1 MNRFFRY
8 KCCVILLF
16 LGCLANMSYAQQRQQ
31 TQQQRQQPARQQ
43 QTQQQR
49 QQPARQPTKEQLQEQ
64 SRRLETSIRNNTR
77 LLEETSRNRTAN
89 VAQLNIVNTQI
100 NQREQLIRTINS
112 EISVVDSEIRNLENE
127 IAALEGEIKRL
138 KDEYARLIVAT
149 RRHMNPSEQ
158 LLFIVASESFNQAY
172 RRIKYFQQYSAHRK
186 KQVELIRQKQDEL
199 LELKIILEQER
210 DSKAQLL
217 TKEQQEKRA
226 LDAEKTRRNR
236 TIADLQR
243 RERQLREENQRNQ
256 AEQRRLSQQ
265 IERIIQQEVEAAR
278 RAAAQRAAEEAARRG
293 TPATPARPD
302 VTQLT
307 PEEQRLADDFVSN
320 RGRLPW
326 PTERGVITERF
337 GTHDHP
343 TIKGIKINND
353 GINITTPQNE
363 PVRAVFN
370 GTVVVVRDSPIGNG
384 KLVIILHG
392 NYRTVYINLKSVS
405 VRAGQ
410 AVTTRQQIG
419 VVNTHNGND
428 FVGFQIWRD
437 LQKLNPEQWIAR

>member
-1 MNRFFRY
+1 LTN
-8 KCCVILLF
+8 V
-16 LGCLANMSYAQQRQQ
+16 SHAQQRQQ

-43 QTQQQR
+43 
-49 QQPARQPTKEQLQEQ
+49 PARQPTKEQLQDQ
-64 SRRLETSIRNNTR
+64 AKKLETSIRNNNR
-77 LLEETSRNRTAN
+77 LLEETSKNRTAN
-89 VAQLNIVNTQI
+89 VTQLNIINTQI

-112 EISVVDSEIRNLENE
+112 EVSVVNNEIRNLENE
-127 IAALEGEIKRL
+127 IVALEREIKRL
-138 KDEYARLIVAT
+138 KDEYAKLVRAT
-149 RRHMNPSEQ
+149 HRHMNPSEQ

-172 RRIKYFQQYSAHRK
+172 RRIKYFQQYSVHRK
-186 KQVELIRQKQDEL
+186 KQVELIRQKQNEL
-199 LELKIILEQER
+199 TELKTILEQEK
-210 DSKAQLL
+210 DAKTQLL
-217 TKEQQEKRA
+217 SKEQQEKRA
-226 LDAEKTRRNR
+226 LDTEKTRRNQ

-243 RERQLREENQRNQ
+243 RERQLREEIRKNQ
-256 AEQRRLSQQ
+256 AEQKRLSQQ

-278 RAAAQRAAEEAARRG
+278 QAAAKRAAEEAARRG

-307 PEEQRLADDFVSN
+307 PAEQKLADDFVSN

-363 PVRAVFN
+363 PIRAVFN

-419 VVNTHNGND
+419 IVNTHNGND

-437 LQKLNPEQWIAR
+437 LQKLNPEQWIAK